1 MAHSVTNIGSKREPA
16 EEKPEAPPP
25 GPTVAHPRPGVRHWA
40 LDVLGAGAILAACY
54 FAQEPL
60 VVILVSVLIAFILDP
75 VADFFTWMRI
85 PRAIAAAMSVVLLL
99 AVLVGIA
106 YVGINKA
113 SALLREL
120 PKYSQEVRKD
130 VTALTR
136 KAEKLEALN
145 PAHAQEKGAVKVKE
159 TTDWTDVLRR
169 GFGSISQV
177 VLAASFIPFLVFFM
191 LTWQEHARK
200 ATMGLFSNENKR
212 AAYVTMGLISGMI
225 RNFMVGNLMIGLI
238 MGGVSTVVFG
248 ILHIPFFYFA
258 GFLSGFFSL
267 VPYLGVV
274 IALLPPI
281 FMGIGHLTLM
291 KIVVIAITV
300 LALHLV
306 SINVLYPKFLGGR
319 LRLNPLTV
327 TLALLIWG
335 WIWGAAG
342 LILAIP
348 ITGAMK
354 IIFDHIAPLK
364 PFGAWLGGEQPP
376 NGDSH

>member
-1 MAHSVTNIGSKREPA
+1 MAHSVTNIGNRRDPG

-25 GPTVAHPRPGVRHWA
+25 GPTVARPRPGDRHWA
-40 LDVLGAGAILAACY
+40 MDVLGVGAILAVCY
-54 FAQEPL
+54 FAQEPM
-60 VVILVSVLIAFILDP
+60 VVILVSILIAFILDP
-75 VADFFTWMRI
+75 IADLFTRLRA
-85 PRAIAAAMSVVLLL
+85 PRAVAAGASVLLML
-99 AVLVGIA
+99 AVLAGLI

-113 SALLREL
+113 TDLLEEL
-120 PKYSQEVRKD
+120 PKYSHEIRSDLSD
-130 VTALTR
+130 VTR
-136 KAEKLEALN
+136 KMQKLEALN
-145 PAHAQEKGAVKVKE
+145 PTQDKGTVKVRE
-159 TTDWTDVLRR
+159 TPNWEEILTR
-169 GFGSISQV
+169 GFGSVTQT

-200 ATMGLFSNENKR
+200 ATMGLFGTENKR
-212 AAYVTMGLISGMI
+212 AAYVTMGLISSMI
-225 RNFMVGNLMIGLI
+225 RNFMVGNLIIGLI
-238 MGGVSTVVFG
+238 MGGVSTIVFG
-248 ILHIPFFYFA
+248 SLHIPFFYFA

-267 VPYLGVV
+267 VPYLGV
-274 IALLPPI
+274 ILALLPPV
-281 FMGIGHLTLM
+281 FMGVGHLTLL
-291 KIVVIAITV
+291 KIIVIGVTV
-300 LALHLV
+300 LTLHLV

-327 TLALLIWG
+327 TLALLVWG